1 MSFFQKSIRS
11 DEDLLTSLRQG
22 SEDAFTVIYER
33 YHKLL
38 YVLAYK
44 YLKSTYSSED
54 AVQQVFLKLWEA
66 RSLLMVNVNLR
77 NYLYTMLKNHVLNEI
92 RNNNSA
98 VEKNYEIVQSAPE
111 YEDELLIKIEEQD
124 MMSHFYQAI
133 DHLPEQKRQVCLY
146 KLKGNL
152 SNQEIADKMNI
163 SVPTVKTHY
172 AQAIKYCGH
181 ISRDYFY
188 FFYICGTHPID
199 GFACQ
204 LIKKMN
210 MKIPDLS
217 IIEKTLNNEATS
229 EESCEVVRW
238 FKTPEGQAWLAERI
252 DQDEK
257 TIHMGEEEAWIDH
270 PIPSAVMYQN
280 IMRQLRRQKIRR
292 FIAYAA
298 AVFIPIAL
306 IIGLF
311 IRINSQVDLLADDGY
326 DEVYV
331 PNGERM
337 QVLFSR
343 WE

>member
-163 SVPTVKTHY
+163 SVPTVKAHY
-172 AQAIKYCGH
+172 AQAIKLL
-181 ISRDYFY
+181 RADFERLFLFL
-188 FFYICGTHPID
+188 FF
-199 GFACQ
+199 
-204 LIKKMN
+204 L
-210 MKIPDLS
+210 
-217 IIEKTLNNEATS
+217 
-229 EESCEVVRW
+229 W
-238 FKTPEGQAWLAERI
+238 
-252 DQDEK
+252 
-257 TIHMGEEEAWIDH
+257 
-270 PIPSAVMYQN
+270 
-280 IMRQLRRQKIRR
+280 
-292 FIAYAA
+292 
-298 AVFIPIAL
+298 
-306 IIGLF
+306 
-311 IRINSQVDLLADDGY
+311 NSSY
-326 DEVYV
+326 
-331 PNGERM
+331 
-337 QVLFSR
+337 
-343 WE
+343 